1 VVFRRNGD
9 IAHTIKPE
17 GGGRTLNVGERVRVI
32 VQVKDALDIFYGL
45 IVNYHHFLSG
55 PVLTMHR
62 P

>member
-1 VVFRRNGD
+1 VTKWPIGV
-9 IAHTIKPE
+9 IIYPVKPE
-17 GGGRTLNVGERVRVI
+17 GGGRTLNVGECVRVI

-45 IVNYHHFLSG
+45 IVNYRHFLAG